1 MIRIIFDTAYHAVLD
16 VDNLIRLIGYAALVG
31 YDDDGHARFVQV
43 LQNLHNLY
51 GSFAVEGAGRF
62 VGKDNLG
69 LGNQRTGNGDTL
81 LLSAGHLI
89 GHVVRPV
96 FQSQTL
102 QLLQCHGIAL
112 PAAYALIEER
122 ESYILYRILKGN
134 QVE

>member
-16 VDNLIRLIGYAALVG
+16 VDNLIRLIGHAALVS

-81 LLSAGHLI
+81 LLAAMALR
-89 GHVVRPV
+89 VRRP
-96 FQSQTL
+96 T
-102 QLLQCHGIAL
+102 
-112 PAAYALIEER
+112 P
-122 ESYILYRILKGN
+122 
-134 QVE
+134 